1 MLASGTAHRGV
12 EAKECDMAD
21 TMDENCNS
29 QCDSVARA
37 SSTHTHTVDETNSY
51 IQVVVQ
57 KHRRGRGRLPAAS
70 SPAAAPP
77 HAPPHVPH
85 THCRKLRLETE
96 GGGGGGEGGEGGE
109 ALLMLQSRPPLLLLP
124 PLAVMSSP
132 ALAPRHDTHN
142 RVRNEFPCNEKGDPG
157 VGGGRSLSP
166 CTERPQKGKPS
177 WKMFHLDENNLV
189 TPDCGPERFEV
200 YYFESAEVSQ
210 LATRAARRTAVERAA
225 SGARRRAAAML
236 DELLAAARLALAAPI
251 ALLLALLRCMLELQL
266 GAVSGVVSTLS
277 DYALTPA
284 LALLYNAVLRPPLVC
299 ARALLRPA
307 CGMLA
312 DVLEPLTRVLGAL
325 RLVHVHVERAPCRCA
340 RRHCADDDN
349 ERTNERVNNNVNFV

>member
-142 RVRNEFPCNEKGDPG
+142 SRVRNEFPCNEKGDPG

-210 LATRAARRTAVERAA
+210 LATRAARRTAVERAPRA
-225 SGARRRAAAML
+225 RRADRAATRTAQVYAGVATGRGVGCGEHTIRLRTDAGVGAAVQRGAAAAACVRARAAAARVRHAGRRAGAAHARARRAAPR
-236 DELLAAARLALAAPI
+236 ARARGACAVP
-251 ALLLALLRCMLELQL
+251 LR
-266 GAVSGVVSTLS
+266 A
-277 DYALTPA
+277 
-284 LALLYNAVLRPPLVC
+284 PPL
-299 ARALLRPA
+299 
-307 CGMLA
+307 
-312 DVLEPLTRVLGAL
+312 
-325 RLVHVHVERAPCRCA
+325 
-340 RRHCADDDN
+340 RR
-349 ERTNERVNNNVNFV
+349 